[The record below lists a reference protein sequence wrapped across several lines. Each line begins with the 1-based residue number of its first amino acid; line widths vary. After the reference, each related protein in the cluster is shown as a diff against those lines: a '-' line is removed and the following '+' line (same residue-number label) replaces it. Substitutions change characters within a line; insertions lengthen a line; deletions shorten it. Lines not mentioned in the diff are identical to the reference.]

1 MIHTLP
7 SLPYEYNALEPYFDE
22 TTMKIH
28 HTKHHQTYVDKL
40 NAALE
45 AHADLKEKS
54 PEELIKNLNSIPES
68 IRTAVRNHGG
78 GHLNHSFWWPMLK
91 KDAQFKGEIA
101 EAINK
106 TFGSF
111 DKFKEDFSKAALG
124 IFGSGWGWLVL
135 NNDKLEIMTTPNQ
148 DNPLSPGK
156 VPILG
161 IDMWEHSHYLRYLN
175 RKPDYIEAFFNV
187 INWNKV
193 NENFLKGKE

>member
-106 TFGSF
+106 TFGSAE
-111 DKFKEDFSKAALG
+111 KFKEDLKNAALNR
-124 IFGSGWGWLVL
+124 FGSGWAWLVL
-135 NNDKLEIMTTPNQ
+135 HNKKLEIISTANQ
-148 DNPLSPGK
+148 DNPLSEGK
-156 VPILG
+156 IPILA
-161 IDMWEHSHYLRYLN
+161 IDVWEHSYYLKHKSN
-175 RKPDYIEAFFNV
+175 RATYIDDFFHV

-193 NENFLKGKE
+193 NELYEKHA